1 MCQISKV
8 YYMRLHVG
16 AKLPKQELARLITKI
31 WDELYP
37 AIITNGFKKTG
48 IFPVDRNAISKDK
61 FDALSWSRW
70 ETLLNC
76 IIFISVFSPR
86 STCYYFTISA
96 NRIKRSWGG
105 VYLSGEFFRRKL
117 CNSTQVIVISD
128 TVMGSKSIGRR

>member
-105 VYLSGEFFRRKL
+105 GGYISLGSFFEG
-117 CNSTQVIVISD
+117 SYVIVHRSLLFLIQ
-128 TVMGSKSIGRR
+128 